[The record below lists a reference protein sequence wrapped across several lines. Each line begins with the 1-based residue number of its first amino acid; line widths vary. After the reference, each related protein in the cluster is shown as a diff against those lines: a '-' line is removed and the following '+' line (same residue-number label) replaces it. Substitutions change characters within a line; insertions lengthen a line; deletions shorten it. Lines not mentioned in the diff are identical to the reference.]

1 MEFESW
7 WLAAVPV
14 FFGLGWMAARI
25 DIRQLLSESRSL
37 PRGYFKG
44 LNFLLN
50 DQPDKAIDA
59 FIEIVKLDP
68 ETVELHFAL
77 GNLFRR
83 RGETERAIRVHQ
95 NLLARPDLPQEHQVH
110 AQFELGQDYLKAGL
124 LDRAEETFNKLVDTQ
139 YSAQARRAL
148 LEIYQREK
156 EWQRAIEA
164 ASALQES
171 GAGGRQR
178 EIAQFYC
185 EMAQDE
191 LVHTNPDAA
200 MEMLDKALAA
210 DRKNVRAMIL
220 IGDVYLARGDI
231 ETALLTWRRVEQ
243 QSVPH
248 VALVAQRL
256 MDGYRAVG
264 RPQEGANL
272 LKSYLAEASSI
283 DLLEV
288 VFKAVLELN
297 GVEAANQLVSA
308 ELHRTPTL
316 LGLDKLLEARLMEA
330 RPELRPELSLV
341 KNLVHSYTQK
351 LARYQC
357 SQCGFKARQYYWQCP
372 GCSQW
377 ESYPPR
383 RTEELNVMNQSP

>member
-1 MEFESW
+1 MEFQNW
-7 WLAAVPV
+7 WLLGMPV
-14 FFGLGWMAARI
+14 FFGLGWIAARV
-25 DIRQLLSESRSL
+25 DIKQLISESRSL
-37 PRGYFKG
+37 PQGYFKG

-59 FIEIVKLDP
+59 FIEILKLDP

-95 NLLARPDLPQEHQVH
+95 NLLARSDLPVDVQAH
-110 AQFELGQDYLKAGL
+110 AQYELGQDYLKAGL
-124 LDRAEETFNKLVDTQ
+124 LDRAEETFNLLIDSH

-156 EWQRAIEA
+156 EWVRAIEA
-164 ASALQES
+164 ARALQDS
-171 GAGGRQR
+171 GAGSRQT

-185 EMAQDE
+185 ELAQDE
-191 LVHTNPDAA
+191 LVHTHPDAA
-200 MEMLDKALAA
+200 LALLEKALAA
-210 DRKNVRAMIL
+210 DRKNVRVTIL
-220 IGDVYLARGDI
+220 TGDVYLAKGDA
-231 ETALLTWRRVEQ
+231 EAALLAWRRVEQ

-256 MDGYRAVG
+256 LDGYRSVG
-264 RPQEGANL
+264 RLQEGANL
-272 LKSYLAEASSI
+272 LKSYLAQAPSI

-288 VFKAVLELN
+288 VFKVVMELE
-297 GVEAANQLVSA
+297 GEEATNQLVSD
-308 ELHRTPTL
+308 ELRRMPTL
-316 LGLDKLLEARLMEA
+316 LGLDKWLEARLINAPHEM
-330 RPELRPELSLV
+330 RTELSMV
-341 KNLVHSYTQK
+341 KNLVHNYTHK

-357 SQCGFKARQYYWQCP
+357 SHCGFKARQFYWQCP

-377 ESYPPR
+377 ETYPPR
-383 RTEELNVMNQSP
+383 RTEELNVMH

>member
-1 MEFESW
+1 MEFEIW
-7 WLAAVPV
+7 WLLGIPV
-14 FFGLGWMAARI
+14 FFALGWIAARV
-25 DIRQLLSESRSL
+25 DINQLVSESRSL

-50 DQPDKAIDA
+50 EQPDKAIDA
-59 FIEIVKLDP
+59 FIEVVQLDP

-95 NLLARPDLPQEHQVH
+95 NLLARPDLAQEHQVH
-110 AQFELGQDYLKAGL
+110 AQYELGQDYLKAGL
-124 LDRAEETFNKLVDTQ
+124 LDRAEESFNLLVDTA

-156 EWQRAIEA
+156 EWPRAIEA
-164 ASALQES
+164 AHALQES
-171 GAGGRQR
+171 GAGSRQR

-185 EMAQDE
+185 ELAQDE
-191 LVHTNPDAA
+191 LVHTHLDAA
-200 MEMLDKALAA
+200 TSWLGKALAA
-210 DRKNVRAMIL
+210 DRNNVRATL
-220 IGDVYLARGDI
+220 LLGDVHLARGDI
-231 ETALLTWRRVEQ
+231 EGALLVWRRVEQ

-256 MDGYRAVG
+256 MDGYRALG
-264 RPQEGANL
+264 RPQEGLNL
-272 LKSYLAEASSI
+272 LESYLAEASSI

-288 VFKAVLELN
+288 VFKAVLELD
-297 GVEAANQLVSA
+297 GVDIANQLVSD
-308 ELHRTPTL
+308 ELRRTPTL

-330 RPELRPELSLV
+330 RPEVRPELSLV
-341 KNLVHSYTQK
+341 KNLVHGYAQK

-357 SQCGFKARQYYWQCP
+357 SHCGFKARQFYWQCP

-377 ESYPPR
+377 ETYPPR
-383 RTEELNVMNQSP
+383 RTEELNVMN

>member
-1 MEFESW
+1 MEFETW
-7 WLAAVPV
+7 WLLGIPA
-14 FFGLGWMAARI
+14 FFALGWIAARV
-25 DIRQLLSESRSL
+25 DIRQLVSESRTL
-37 PRGYFKG
+37 PLAYFKG

-50 DQPDKAIDA
+50 EQPDKAIDA

-68 ETVELHFAL
+68 ETAELHFAL

-95 NLLARPDLPQEHQVH
+95 NLLARPDLAPEHQ
-110 AQFELGQDYLKAGL
+110 AQARYELGQDYLKAGL
-124 LDRAEETFNKLVDTQ
+124 LDRAEETFNQLVDTQ

-156 EWQRAIEA
+156 DWTRAIEA
-164 ASALQES
+164 ARALQDS
-171 GAGGRQR
+171 GAGARQR

-185 EMAQDE
+185 ELAQDD
-191 LVHTNPDAA
+191 LVQTNPDSAL
-200 MEMLDKALAA
+200 EKLEHALAA
-210 DRKNVRAMIL
+210 DRKNVRATML
-220 IGDVYLARGDI
+220 MGD
-231 ETALLTWRRVEQ
+231 ALLVKGDAEAALSAWRRVEQ

-256 MDGYRAVG
+256 MDAYRSVG
-264 RPQEGANL
+264 RPQEGINL
-272 LKSYLAEASSI
+272 LRTYLAEASSI

-288 VFKAVLELN
+288 VLKAVNEMDGIEPAYQLISEELR
-297 GVEAANQLVSA
+297 
-308 ELHRTPTL
+308 RTPTL
-316 LGLDKLLEARLMEA
+316 LALDKFLAIRMQHVP
-330 RPELRPELSLV
+330 PEGRNELSMV
-341 KNLVHSYTQK
+341 GNLVHTYAQK

-357 SQCGFKARQYYWQCP
+357 TQCGFKARQFYWQCP

-383 RTEELNVMNQSP
+383 RTEEMNVMN

>member
-1 MEFESW
+1 MEFETW
-7 WLAAVPV
+7 WLLGIPI
-14 FFGLGWMAARI
+14 FFGLGWIAARV
-25 DIRQLLSESRSL
+25 DINQLVSESRSL

-50 DQPDKAIDA
+50 EQPDKAIDA

-95 NLLARPDLPQEHQVH
+95 NLLARPDLAQEHQVH
-110 AQFELGQDYLKAGL
+110 AQYELGQDYLKAGL
-124 LDRAEETFNKLVDTQ
+124 LDRAEETFNLLIDTQ

-164 ASALQES
+164 ARALQDS
-171 GAGGRQR
+171 GAGSRQR

-185 EMAQDE
+185 ELAQDE
-191 LVHTNPDAA
+191 LVHTHPDATLA
-200 MEMLDKALAA
+200 VLEKALAA
-210 DRKNVRAMIL
+210 DRNNVRASIL
-220 IGDVYLARGDI
+220 MGDAYLAKGDT
-231 ETALLTWRRVEQ
+231 ETALLSWRRVEQ
-243 QSVPH
+243 QSVQH
-248 VALVAQRL
+248 AALVAQRL

-264 RPQEGANL
+264 RTEEGAKL
-272 LKSYLAEASSI
+272 LMSYLAEASSI

-288 VFKAVLELN
+288 VFKAVLELD
-297 GVEAANQLVSA
+297 GVDAANQLVSD
-308 ELHRTPTL
+308 ELRRTPTL
-316 LGLDKLLEARLMEA
+316 LALDKLLEARLMKA
-330 RPELRPELSLV
+330 PPEVRPELSLV
-341 KNLVHSYTQK
+341 QNLVHGYTQK

-357 SQCGFKARQYYWQCP
+357 SHCGFKARQFYWQCP

-377 ESYPPR
+377 ETYPPR
-383 RTEELNVMNQSP
+383 RTEELNVMN

>member
-1 MEFESW
+1 MEFEFW
-7 WLAAVPV
+7 WLLGIPV
-14 FFGLGWMAARI
+14 FFGLGWIAARV
-25 DIRQLLSESRSL
+25 DINQLLSESRTL

-50 DQPDKAIDA
+50 EQPDKAIDA

-95 NLLARPDLPQEHQVH
+95 NLLARPDLPAEHQGH
-110 AQFELGQDYLKAGL
+110 ALYELGQDYLKAGL
-124 LDRAEETFNKLVDTQ
+124 LDRAEETFNKLIDTP
-139 YSAQARRAL
+139 YSAQAGRAL

-156 EWQRAIEA
+156 EWERAISA
-164 ASALQES
+164 AEILQAT

-185 EMAQDE
+185 ELAADE
-191 LVHTNPDAA
+191 LVRTNTDAA
-200 MEMLDKALAA
+200 MALLDKALAA
-210 DRKNVRAMIL
+210 DRKSVRATML
-220 IGDVYLARGDI
+220 IGDALRARGDI
-231 ETALLTWRRVEQ
+231 EGALETWRRVEH

-248 VALVAQRL
+248 TALVAQRL
-256 MDGYRAVG
+256 MDGYIAVG
-264 RPQEGANL
+264 RPKEGINL
-272 LKSYLAEASSI
+272 LRAYLAEAPSI

-288 VFKAVLELN
+288 VFKAVLDAD
-297 GVEAANQLVSA
+297 GIDAAIVLVSD
-308 ELHRTPTL
+308 ELRRTPTL
-316 LGLDKLLEARLMEA
+316 LGLDKFLEARMMSA
-330 RPELRPELSLV
+330 PQTVRPELAVV
-341 KNLVHSYTQK
+341 KTLVHGYTQK

-357 SQCGFKARQYYWQCP
+357 SHCGFKARQFYWQCP

-377 ESYPPR
+377 ETYPPR
-383 RTEELNVMNQSP
+383 RTEELNVMN

>member
-1 MEFESW
+1 MEFETW
-7 WLAAVPV
+7 WLLGIPI
-14 FFGLGWMAARI
+14 FFGLGWIAARV
-25 DIRQLLSESRSL
+25 DIRQLVSESRSL

-50 DQPDKAIDA
+50 EQPDKAIDA

-68 ETVELHFAL
+68 ETAELHFAL

-95 NLLARPDLPQEHQVH
+95 NLLARPDLPLEHQVH
-110 AQFELGQDYLKAGL
+110 AQYELGMDYLKAGL
-124 LDRAEETFNKLVDTQ
+124 LDRAEETFNLLVDST
-139 YSAQARRAL
+139 YSAQARRSL

-156 EWQRAIEA
+156 EWKRAIEA
-164 ASALQES
+164 AHGLQET
-171 GAGGRQR
+171 GAGGRQK

-185 EMAQDE
+185 ELAEDE
-191 LVHTNPDAA
+191 LVHTHPDAA
-200 MEMLDKALAA
+200 LQMLEKAHGA
-210 DRKNVRAMIL
+210 DRKNVRSTL
-220 IGDVYLARGDI
+220 LTGDAYLAKGDT
-231 ETALLTWRRVEQ
+231 EAALLAWRRVEH

-256 MDGYRAVG
+256 MDGYRSVG
-264 RPQEGANL
+264 RPQEGLNL
-272 LKSYLAEASSI
+272 LRSYMAEAASI

-288 VFKAVLELN
+288 VFKAVIELE
-297 GVEAANQLVSA
+297 GVQAANQLVSA
-308 ELHRTPTL
+308 ELRRMPTL

-330 RPELRPELSLV
+330 PPEIRPELSV
-341 KNLVHSYTQK
+341 VQNLVHSYTQK

-357 SQCGFKARQYYWQCP
+357 SRCGFKARQFYWQCP

-377 ESYPPR
+377 ETYPPR
-383 RTEELNVMNQSP
+383 RTEELNVMN

>member
-1 MEFESW
+1 MEFEIW
-7 WLAAVPV
+7 WLLGIPV
-14 FFGLGWMAARI
+14 FFGLGWIAARV
-25 DIRQLLSESRSL
+25 DINQLISESRTL

-50 DQPDKAIDA
+50 EQPDKAIDA

-68 ETVELHFAL
+68 ETAELHFAL

-95 NLLARPDLPQEHQVH
+95 NLLARPDLSVEHRAH
-110 AQFELGQDYLKAGL
+110 AQYELGQDYLKAGL
-124 LDRAEETFNKLVDTQ
+124 LDRAEETFHLLRDTQ
-139 YSAQARRAL
+139 YGAQAGRAL

-156 EWQRAIEA
+156 EWSRAIEA
-164 ASALQES
+164 AQTLQAS

-185 EMAQDE
+185 ELAEDE
-191 LVHTNPDAA
+191 LVHTNPAA
-200 MEMLDKALAA
+200 AREFLEKALAT
-210 DRKNVRAMIL
+210 DRKSVRATIL
-220 IGDVYLARGDI
+220 LGDVHLAMGDV
-231 ETALLTWRRVEQ
+231 EAALLVWRRVEN

-256 MDGYRAVG
+256 LDGYQAVG
-264 RPQEGANL
+264 RKQEGLNL
-272 LKSYLAEASSI
+272 LRSYMAEASSI

-288 VFKAVLELN
+288 VFKAVLEMD
-297 GVEAANQLVSA
+297 GIEAANQLVGD
-308 ELHRTPTL
+308 ELRRTPTL
-316 LGLDKLLEARLMEA
+316 LGLDKFLEARMLNA
-330 RPELRPELSLV
+330 PTQLRPELAVV
-341 KNLVHSYTQK
+341 KTLVHGYTQK

-357 SQCGFKARQYYWQCP
+357 THCGFKARQFYWHCP

-377 ESYPPR
+377 ETYPPR
-383 RTEELNVMNQSP
+383 RTEELNVMN